1 MGKKTIFKS
10 FAISV
15 IFCVA
20 LFTGCD
26 SFFNSKKKD
35 YSADDSSVN
44 NPVDNPANSKDK
56 KDFELQITLNPRIIE
71 HGALPGDEAENDT
84 FKSAN
89 RSAAFVP
96 EGTISNLNITAT
108 RKKDGNGTSINAENQ
123 TEDAGNK
130 ITTTEDAENKT
141 FTLKINKTGTWLI
154 EVSFKIDS
162 TEYKGNETIILTP
175 ETSYKNGLSVFAYAT
190 DFTLATDGFGN
201 VRLVTEYED
210 DLTTDTPSLVPQS
223 AQMKLKKRNKTTG
236 AEESDSC
243 IITGGINTTARTVT
257 FQQRISSG
265 LYYAEIAFF
274 SDKEKQ
280 SPLYVCNEAIVVAD
294 DKTTDT
300 WIISSSYLKQ
310 NSEGET
316 IVIKNEE
323 DGPLQ
328 IGDGQVKFII
338 TSELVKSFVQVNNT
352 LEYYVG
358 GDKASDYNNGTKKHP
373 VATVQKAVDKILAV
387 NDKTSQYTIFLLDDV
402 MESQNTASY
411 TDASNYSYVNITTPS
426 GYSANQTKIKITSD
440 PEALTEYNNGST
452 PKETGHGF
460 SIDAN
465 RDASHLGSVI
475 YLEKAE
481 LTLEKITIR
490 GGYISA
496 ETASAA
502 GIDIEGNYSSLTLN
516 EGACIE
522 NNTAYFSG
530 NYANKPFQGAAG
542 IAIIGKYSELVMNGG
557 EIRNN
562 NASQDVN
569 AGGVYVYGGNA
580 EGGTFTMNGG
590 SIYGNIGCKAGAIFL
605 KQSGTFTMNGGTI
618 GKPSSTVNQA
628 ATSSSWGNKAIKS
641 TNNDIGG
648 GGAIYVA
655 LGNGSAKVPKLWLN
669 GGEISY
675 NYSETNG
682 GAIYCNCDISS
693 GSIYASE
700 EKAIINLNGTNLLY
714 NAAGV
719 TSDTGSGGAIYA
731 QCAVINMYKGTIK
744 GNQAGGRGG
753 AFCVENIKTDGSGSD
768 NDNRLYIYGG
778 RITQNL
784 CKNDGN
790 TSSAGMKA
798 LGGGIYL
805 GANAKCYLER
815 DFIIDQNKTFATNSS
830 SSAVSYGGGIYT
842 ESLFDGTFETY
853 TPTASARFA
862 PHLYINGGYIN
873 ANTCEAASADSP
885 KKGSAVYTAPVLYTI
900 SNTNVISSNNDFFD
914 SMVYVKGTT
923 TTTTITGSTDF
934 GTAGK
939 TIGNLYVCAHE
950 VTQAEFKAVIGGNS
964 SNFDGTTGKEVA
976 AGEIQNN
983 RPVERVTWYDA
994 IVYCNRLSILEGLE
1008 PYYTSESV
1016 TDWNNLTYSYTSPKW
1031 GFSSVFDISV
1041 TNSNG
1046 YRLPTSLEW
1055 EYAARD
1061 GESLH
1066 SYTYAGA
1073 VSDSDVGYVAWYSAN
1088 SGDDGTSTNPKT
1100 HEVMK
1105 KTPNELG
1112 LYDMTGN
1119 VFEWC
1124 YDGPYDESNP
1134 SNAYYKTVRGGGY
1147 STETSGSNNLRLN
1160 YSPINNANL
1169 QAGDDKGF
1177 RVFRNAPS
1185 SSSTTAKCMVTFD
1198 TITN

>member
-15 IFCVA
+15 FFCVA

-84 FKSAN
+84 FQSAN

-96 EGTISNLNITAT
+96 TGTISNLNITAT

-123 TEDAGNK
+123 TEEAGNK
-130 ITTTEDAENKT
+130 ITTDEDAENKT
-141 FTLKINKTGTWLI
+141 FALKINKTGTWLI
-154 EVSFKIDS
+154 EVSFEIES
-162 TEYKGNETIILTP
+162 TEYKGRETIILTK
-175 ETSYKNGLSVFAYAT
+175 ETSYKVGLTIFAYAI
-190 DFTLATDGFGN
+190 DFTLPTDGFGN

-243 IITGGINTTARTVT
+243 IITVGINTTARTVT

-328 IGDGQVKFII
+328 IVDGQVKFII

-411 TDASNYSYVNITTPS
+411 TAASNYSYVNITSPS
-426 GYSANQTKIKITSD
+426 GYSANQTKVKITSD
-440 PEALTEYNNGST
+440 PEALAEYNNGST

-530 NYANKPFQGAAG
+530 NYTNKPFQGAAG

-655 LGNGSAKVPKLWLN
+655 LGNGSAKFQ
-669 GGEISY
+669 S
-675 NYSETNG
+675 
-682 GAIYCNCDISS
+682 
-693 GSIYASE
+693 
-700 EKAIINLNGTNLLY
+700 
-714 NAAGV
+714 
-719 TSDTGSGGAIYA
+719 
-731 QCAVINMYKGTIK
+731 
-744 GNQAGGRGG
+744 
-753 AFCVENIKTDGSGSD
+753 
-768 NDNRLYIYGG
+768 
-778 RITQNL
+778 
-784 CKNDGN
+784 
-790 TSSAGMKA
+790 
-798 LGGGIYL
+798 
-805 GANAKCYLER
+805 
-815 DFIIDQNKTFATNSS
+815 
-830 SSAVSYGGGIYT
+830 
-842 ESLFDGTFETY
+842 
-853 TPTASARFA
+853 
-862 PHLYINGGYIN
+862 
-873 ANTCEAASADSP
+873 
-885 KKGSAVYTAPVLYTI
+885 
-900 SNTNVISSNNDFFD
+900 
-914 SMVYVKGTT
+914 
-923 TTTTITGSTDF
+923 
-934 GTAGK
+934 
-939 TIGNLYVCAHE
+939 
-950 VTQAEFKAVIGGNS
+950 
-964 SNFDGTTGKEVA
+964 
-976 AGEIQNN
+976 
-983 RPVERVTWYDA
+983 
-994 IVYCNRLSILEGLE
+994 
-1008 PYYTSESV
+1008 
-1016 TDWNNLTYSYTSPKW
+1016 
-1031 GFSSVFDISV
+1031 
-1041 TNSNG
+1041 
-1046 YRLPTSLEW
+1046 
-1055 EYAARD
+1055 
-1061 GESLH
+1061 
-1066 SYTYAGA
+1066 
-1073 VSDSDVGYVAWYSAN
+1073 
-1088 SGDDGTSTNPKT
+1088 
-1100 HEVMK
+1100 
-1105 KTPNELG
+1105 
-1112 LYDMTGN
+1112 
-1119 VFEWC
+1119 
-1124 YDGPYDESNP
+1124 
-1134 SNAYYKTVRGGGY
+1134 
-1147 STETSGSNNLRLN
+1147 
-1160 YSPINNANL
+1160 
-1169 QAGDDKGF
+1169 F
-1177 RVFRNAPS
+1177 R
-1185 SSSTTAKCMVTFD
+1185 
-1198 TITN
+1198 